1 MHLGIK
7 SAYLLPSIELSSSP
21 DFMKKLST
29 MQSNRSRRSYEKKK
43 TKNKLK
49 LLDCSLK
56 ILMFTNNHMNNINYN
71 FN

>member
-43 TKNKLK
+43 TKNKL
-49 LLDCSLK
+49 LK
-56 ILMFTNNHMNNINYN
+56 INLYILTY
-71 FN
+71 

>member
-29 MQSNRSRRSYEKKK
+29 MQSNRSRSYEKKK
-43 TKNKLK
+43 TKNKL
-49 LLDCSLK
+49 LK
-56 ILMFTNNHMNNINYN
+56 INLYILTY
-71 FN
+71 